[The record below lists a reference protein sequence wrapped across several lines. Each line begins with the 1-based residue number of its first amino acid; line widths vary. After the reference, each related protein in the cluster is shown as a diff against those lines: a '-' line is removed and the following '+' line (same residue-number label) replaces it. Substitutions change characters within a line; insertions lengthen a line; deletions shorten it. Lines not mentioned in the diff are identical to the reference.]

1 MSGLFDFDTM
11 ATLEVKGLPPPTP
24 FICKLSG
31 EPKTES
37 KKFSLLAIS
46 VGISSF
52 RKYNP
57 FDVPPLIHI
66 AGVPSDIF

>member
-1 MSGLFDFDTM
+1 M
-11 ATLEVKGLPPPTP
+11 ATLDVKGFPPPTP

-37 KKFSLLAIS
+37 KKSFLFAIS
-46 VGISSF
+46 FGMSSF
-52 RKYNP
+52 KKYSP